1 MMQHLEQKLIRA
13 AKPFTAVAFDIFD
26 TLLFR
31 DVSAPTD
38 LFFLME
44 QTGQAPVGFARN
56 RLAAEKA
63 ARSSGRE
70 VTLEEIY
77 AQATLEGTDQ
87 QAEIQA
93 ELDVCVPNRPLLRA
107 AKLLHEQGKAIYAI
121 SDMYLSADIIQKM
134 LRRCGFDFLEGVY
147 VSSEYGVQKRSG
159 KLFRLFLKDT
169 GLSASRVLFVGNDRR
184 ADVIGSALAGI
195 RSMLVPPPAPASYL
209 LPARNRQ
216 EGAFRAFV
224 ENRMPETDRWE
235 TLGFSLLGPLLT
247 AFAVWLHETF
257 RPEEGNRRLMFLAR
271 DMYLVRQIYQELY
284 GSSAEYLRVSRR
296 SLCPA
301 LLQRPMSE
309 EGLALL
315 ADALPRQVLKVSQVL
330 EYCGFNTS
338 FGMHGVDL
346 DQTVDLR
353 SRPLSVAVR
362 EQLLGLAAL
371 GKTTAGVRV
380 REQAELVRAYLKKT
394 AVKQDPPILVDI
406 GSGGTTQRILEN
418 LCGTALQGACLA
430 CDERLHQALPP
441 DRATAF
447 LFEGAP
453 APLWYWVGQP
463 MLERLISE
471 PCGATIGYTSGA
483 QGPEPVL
490 EKVRQDERILRLQF
504 GVLQFV
510 RAWKTGPWQGLPL
523 PADSLAETYLSL
535 VRCPEQ
541 RDIRELGSLT
551 VEDGECWTLAAP
563 GKWQGYIAHPKRF
576 VQDFHQARW
585 KNAFLKRA
593 FRLPFPYAKLYEL
606 LKKRQGGGR

>member
-13 AKPFTAVAFDIFD
+13 AKPYTVVAFDIFD

-44 QTGQAPVGFARN
+44 QTGQAPAGFARN

-77 AQATLEGTDQ
+77 AQATLEGTDP

-107 AKLLHEQGKAIYAI
+107 AKLLHEQGKTIYAI
-121 SDMYLSADIIQKM
+121 SDMYLSADVIQKM
-134 LRRCGFDFLEGVY
+134 LRRCGFDFLKGVY

-169 GLSASRVLFVGNDRR
+169 GLSASQVLFVGNDRR
-184 ADVIGSALAGI
+184 ADIVGSALAGI
-195 RSMLVPPPAPASYL
+195 RSFLVPPPAPLTY
-209 LPARNRQ
+209 LPAAQNWQ
-216 EGAFRAFV
+216 EGAFQAFV
-224 ENRMPETDRWE
+224 RNRVPESDRWDA
-235 TLGFSLLGPLLT
+235 LGFSLLGPLLT
-247 AFAVWLHETF
+247 SFAVWLHETF
-257 RPEEGNRRLMFLAR
+257 RPEESHRRLMFLAR
-271 DMYLVRQIYQELY
+271 DMYLVRQIYAELY
-284 GSSAEYLRVSRR
+284 GSPTEYLRVSRR

-301 LLQRPMSE
+301 LLQRPMTE

-315 ADALPRQVLKVSQVL
+315 ADALPRQVLKISQVL

-346 DQTVDLR
+346 ERTVDLR
-353 SRPLSVAVR
+353 SRPLTASVQ

-371 GKTTAGVRV
+371 GKTTAGVSV
-380 REQAELVRAYLKKT
+380 REQAEQVRAYLKK
-394 AVKQDPPILVDI
+394 AAIKQDPPILVDI
-406 GSGGTTQRILEN
+406 GSGGTTQRILES
-418 LCGTALQGACLA
+418 LCGAELQGVCLA
-430 CDERLHQALPP
+430 CDERLHQTLPP
-441 DRATAF
+441 ERADAF
-447 LFEGAP
+447 LFGGAP

-463 MLERLISE
+463 MLEQLISE
-471 PCGATIGYTSGA
+471 PCGATVGYTDGA
-483 QGPEPVL
+483 QGPMPVL
-490 EKVRQDERILRLQF
+490 EEVRPDERILRLQS
-504 GVLQFV
+504 GVLHFA
-510 RAWKTGPWQGLPL
+510 RAWKEGPWRDLPL
-523 PADSLAETYLSL
+523 PADRLADAYLSL

-551 VEDGECWTLAAP
+551 VEDGESWSLAAP
-563 GKWQGYIAHPKRF
+563 GKWQEYITHPKGF
-576 VQDFHQARW
+576 VQDFRQARW

-593 FRLPFPYAKLYEL
+593 FRLPFPYAKLYEF
-606 LKKRQGGGR
+606 LKKRQGGG